1 MSHKRKTIYDLASEL
16 NVSIAAISRAFDP
29 NSKLSKEKRELIL
42 TTAEKYGYKPN
53 KMASR
58 LSMNDIIIGVLNFS
72 YLKIFY
78 SEILDGVRDAYNNL
92 KDYKIDYDLHN
103 LQRGENTKEEALSVL
118 DTFLSQKYDGVI
130 IIGIYE
136 DWVIDKVNELIDNGI
151 KVVTVQHD
159 LIKSNRTFSY
169 LSNYDVIGE
178 MAAQLCSMLLHGVS
192 NRKTVMFT
200 GNKVSPIHQQL
211 IEAFCKGA
219 KKYNFEIVE
228 IYDTRDDPKVATEV
242 VAKAFKEHPDISAI
256 YASSANSLPIC
267 KYLETVENGKQI
279 AFVASDVFP
288 ELHPYIESGYI
299 DATIYQ
305 EPYKMGYGAFDKLF
319 HMLAGGEMLAGSFM
333 STPRVVMAANLKD
346 YK

>member
-1 MSHKRKTIYDLASEL
+1 MPQKRKTIYDLASEL

-42 TTAEKYGYKPN
+42 ATAKKYGYQPN
-53 KMASR
+53 KLASR
-58 LSMNDIIIGVLNFS
+58 LSMDDIKIGVLNFS

-78 SEILDGVRDAYNNL
+78 SEILEGVNDAYNDL
-92 KDYKIDYDLHN
+92 KDYKIDYVLHN
-103 LQRGENTKEEALSVL
+103 LQRGENTKEDVLKVL
-118 DTFLSQKYDGVI
+118 DDFLVQKYDGVI

-136 DWVIDKVNELIDNGI
+136 DWVIDKVNELTDSGI

-159 LIKSNRTFSY
+159 LSKSSRTFSY
-169 LSNYDVIGE
+169 LSNYNVIGE
-178 MAAQLCSMLLHGVS
+178 MAAQLCSMLLRGSV

-211 IEAFCKGA
+211 IEAFCGGA
-219 KKYNFEIVE
+219 KKYGFEIIE
-228 IYDTRDDPKVATEV
+228 IYDTRDDPDVAKEA
-242 VAKAFKEHPDISAI
+242 VAKAFEEHSDIAAI

-267 KYLETVENGKQI
+267 KYLETLENGREI
-279 AFVASDVFP
+279 AFVASDVFSD
-288 ELHPYIESGYI
+288 LYPYIENGYI

-305 EPYKMGYGAFDKLF
+305 EPYKMGYGAFDKLY
-319 HMLAGGEMLAGSFM
+319 HMLADGEPMTGCYM